1 MNITEKIK
9 AIRKA
14 EGLTQATFCEISKIP
29 LSTLK
34 NYEGGHAEPSVSTLL
49 LITSN
54 PRFKKYA
61 LWLTTGEIAPEA
73 GQIAPSSPIDRGI
86 KLRSIRK
93 AEGLT
98 QQQFSDLTGISLG
111 TIRNYEKGQSDVELK
126 TIDMV
131 LSVELFEKYMM
142 WLMKGKTQPGLG
154 QIAPALSLD
163 GCNHSEAVQ
172 VSIETAQKSP
182 R

>member
-34 NYEGGHAEPSVSTLL
+34 NYEGGHTEPSVNNLL

-61 LWLTTGEIAPEA
+61 LWLTTGETAPEA
-73 GQIAPSSPIDRGI
+73 GQIAPLSPIDRGI
-86 KLRSIRK
+86 KLLSIRK
-93 AEGLT
+93 AEDLT
-98 QQQFSDLTGISLG
+98 QQQFSDLTGIPLS
-111 TIRNYEKGQSDVELK
+111 TIRDYEAGQFDVGLK
-126 TIDMV
+126 IIDMV
-131 LSVELFEKYMM
+131 LNVERFEKYMM
-142 WLMKGKTQPGLG
+142 WLMKGKTNPGLG
-154 QIAPALSLD
+154 QIAPPLSPD
-163 GCNHSEAVQ
+163 GFENSETDQA
-172 VSIETAQKSP
+172 SIEITQKSH

>member
-34 NYEGGHAEPSVSTLL
+34 NYEGGHAEPSVNTLL
-49 LITSN
+49 LLTTN

-61 LWLTTGEIAPEA
+61 LWLTTGETAPEV
-73 GQIAPSSPIDRGI
+73 GQVAPLSPIDRGI
-86 KLRSIRK
+86 KLRAIRK
-93 AEGLT
+93 AETLT

-111 TIRNYEKGQSDVELK
+111 TIRNYEAGQFDVGLK

-131 LSVELFEKYMM
+131 LAVERFEKYMM
-142 WLMKGKTQPGLG
+142 WLMKGKTNPGLG
-154 QIAPALSLD
+154 QIAPPLSPD
-163 GCNHSEAVQ
+163 GYDHSEADQ
-172 VSIETAQKSP
+172 VSTETDQKSH

>member
-61 LWLTTGEIAPEA
+61 LWLTTGETAPEA

-86 KLRSIRK
+86 KLRLIRK

-111 TIRNYEKGQSDVELK
+111 TIKNYETGTFDVGLK

-154 QIAPALSLD
+154 QIAPPLSPD
-163 GCNHSEAVQ
+163 GFENSEADQ
-172 VSIETAQKSP
+172 VSIETTQKSP
-182 R
+182 H

>member
-49 LITSN
+49 LLTSN

-61 LWLTTGEIAPEA
+61 LWLTTGETAPEV
-73 GQIAPSSPIDRGI
+73 GQIAPLPPVDRGV
-86 KLRSIRK
+86 KLRAVRV
-93 AEGLT
+93 AESLT

-111 TIRNYEKGQSDVELK
+111 TIKNYEVGKFDVGLK
-126 TIDMV
+126 VIDMV
-131 LSVELFEKYMM
+131 LAVERFEKYMM
-142 WLMKGKTQPGLG
+142 WLMKGKTNPGLG
-154 QIAPALSLD
+154 QIAPPLSPD
-163 GCNHSEAVQ
+163 GFGNSEESQ
-172 VSIETAQKSP
+172 DTTAPEAKSH

>member
-1 MNITEKIK
+1 M
-9 AIRKA
+9 
-14 EGLTQATFCEISKIP
+14 
-29 LSTLK
+29 
-34 NYEGGHAEPSVSTLL
+34 
-49 LITSN
+49 
-54 PRFKKYA
+54 
-61 LWLTTGEIAPEA
+61 
-73 GQIAPSSPIDRGI
+73 DRGI

>member
-49 LITSN
+49 LLTSN

-61 LWLTTGEIAPEA
+61 LWLTTGETAPEA
-73 GQIAPSSPIDRGI
+73 GQIAPLSPIDRGI

-111 TIRNYEKGQSDVELK
+111 TIKNYETGTFDVGLK

-131 LSVELFEKYMM
+131 LNVESFEKYMM
-142 WLMKGKTQPGLG
+142 WLMKGKTNPGLG
-154 QIAPALSLD
+154 QIAPPLSPD
-163 GCNHSEAVQ
+163 GFENSEIDQA
-172 VSIETAQKSP
+172 SIEITQKSH